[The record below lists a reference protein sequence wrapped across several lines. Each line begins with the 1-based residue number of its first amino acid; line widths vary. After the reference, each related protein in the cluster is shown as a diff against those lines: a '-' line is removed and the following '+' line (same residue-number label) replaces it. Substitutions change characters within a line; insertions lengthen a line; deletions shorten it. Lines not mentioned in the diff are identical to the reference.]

1 MDGGKEMMLLGLFLQ
16 FLKYG
21 LLCFGGGYMIIPLL
35 YADLVEKTSTLT
47 PESYGNL
54 LAVSQMTP
62 GAVSINTATYVGFMQ
77 DSVWGSI
84 AATLGLCTPTF
95 ILCVIILS
103 FLNFYKNKP
112 WTIGF
117 LKGIKWAAFIMI
129 LSAVILFAK
138 ISVLDLSN
146 GLENIKINLLELGI
160 MAVAICLAKKV
171 PFTVLLL
178 LSACIGWGVSYL

>member
-1 MDGGKEMMLLGLFLQ
+1 MIALSLFLQ

-35 YADLVEKTSTLT
+35 YTDLVEKTSTLT

-62 GAVSINTATYVGFMQ
+62 GAVSVNTGTYVGFMQ
-77 DSVWGSI
+77 DGVLGSV
-84 AATLGLCTPTF
+84 AATIGLCTPTF
-95 ILCVIILS
+95 ILCIIILS

-112 WTIGF
+112 WAIGF

-138 ISVLDLSN
+138 ISVLDFSN
-146 GLENIKINLLELGI
+146 GSIKINPLEVGI
-160 MAVAICLAKKV
+160 MTVAICLAKKV